1 MKCQMVRSDT
11 ALAWKGPIMH
21 ARGVSAQRGG
31 REMPGALP
39 ESAMTLTLMATSS
52 DLELVV

>member
-31 REMPGALP
+31 REMPGALT